1 MSLKSPY
8 TAFRIRMEKM
18 LIHGSI
24 GDKALFLANDHGL
37 EHKADFT
44 IPESSNPDYV
54 MTIAEKAGIPLVFH
68 KGTYIRYAHKHPD
81 LPMVLKLNGKTE
93 MFYNNRPPK
102 GGLDCSVEEAVA
114 ICPSL
119 SAVGYS
125 LYVGGQDEAEQMTEL
140 AEIVRDARKFQVPI
154 ILWSYIRQHD
164 PRKKEEEGKMEN
176 VRYAARVA
184 FEMGADFVKLYYPE
198 NREGLKK
205 VKNYTPGIY
214 CLIAGGAKLDTVEI
228 AYKTAYEIAQELE
241 GMAIGRNIFQD
252 PKPVNKA
259 LGYKAIFEGKTEEQ
273 ALDIYNQ
280 EKIEVL

>member
-1 MSLKSPY
+1 MSLRNPY
-8 TAFRIRMEKM
+8 TAFRIRIEKM

-44 IPESSNPDYV
+44 ISESSNPDYV

-68 KGTYIRYAHKHPD
+68 KGTYIRYAHKHPN

-102 GGLDCSVEEAVA
+102 GGLDCSVEEAIA

-119 SAVGYS
+119 CAVGYS

-140 AEIVRDARKFQVPI
+140 AEIVREARKFQVPL

-176 VRYAARVA
+176 VRYAGRVA

-259 LGYKAIFEGKTEEQ
+259 LGYKAIFEGKTVEQ
-273 ALDIYNQ
+273 ALEIYNQ
-280 EKIEVL
+280 QKIEVL